1 MPASTPSHPIHCRY
15 GPMSRT
21 SSNLR
26 YGSSTLLALA
36 VALIGRPGLA
46 ELPDGGTVVRGDATI
61 TRKGDQVIIEQ
72 GSQRVAIDW
81 NTFNVG
87 VGKRV
92 DFMQPGSDAT
102 ALNRIFDQNPSEIL
116 GQVNANGRIILA
128 NPNGVYFGESARV
141 NVGSLIASGHHVDAD
156 RFMEGDVEF
165 EALNGSAGPVTN
177 RGVITA
183 ASGGSVGL
191 IGGRVENSGSIV
203 AHAGRVELAAGD
215 RIALDF
221 DGDGLMRFAIKEE
234 VLENLAAIESAVLN
248 SGEIDARGGLV
259 RMRGR
264 VARDLFDHV
273 VNNEGVVRAGRIEN
287 EGGTIRL
294 TGSGGAEDSVVNTG
308 RLDASAADADS
319 DGGRIELESD
329 GTTLVAGDGALDVS
343 SEGGEGGTIH
353 VLGENVG
360 LFDSA
365 DLDASGAT
373 GGGTILVGGDYQ
385 GGNSE
390 VRNAERTLVDADV
403 TLSADALDVGD
414 GGRIIT
420 WADDWT
426 RFAGTLS
433 ARGGE
438 NGGDGGFAEVSGK
451 KSLVYRGS
459 SDLRAPHGMTGTLLL
474 DPRDISIVD
483 GNDGTASD
491 DGELSDEKI
500 SFSDWNDADADQFSD
515 DYTISNGSIEAQSG
529 NIILQA
535 NRDITQ
541 EAGAAIDLTV
551 NADQSITLQAGNDI
565 TLNSTITTNSGSI
578 HLEADSPHASDGTND
593 GCADCAPANG
603 TGTLSIQDTLSS
615 SDGDITLIGAD
626 FDISA
631 GIDAGAG
638 TIAIAPSEGDT
649 TSQGD

>member
-1 MPASTPSHPIHCRY
+1 
-15 GPMSRT
+15 MSRT

-294 TGSGGAEDSVVNTG
+294 TGSGGTEDSVVNTG
-308 RLDASAADADS
+308 RLDASAADAAS

-390 VRNAERTLVDADV
+390 VRNAEATYVGEDV
-403 TLSADALDVGD
+403 SLRADAETEGD
-414 GGRIIT
+414 GGDIIV
-420 WADDWT
+420 WADDTT
-426 RFAGTLS
+426 RYYGSLS
-433 ARGGE
+433 ATGGE
-438 NGGDGGFAEVSGK
+438 EGGDGGFAEVSGK
-451 KSLVYRGS
+451 GHLVFAGTT
-459 SDLRAPHGMTGTLLL
+459 DLSAENGESGTLLL
-474 DPRDISIVD
+474 DPTNINIIDDGDTGDTDVTETSGTFEPADDTESTISWQSIDEALASNDVIVNTDAGSGAEDGHITIDHGYQLNRD
-483 GNDGTASD
+483 NNLTFQTAST
-491 DGELSDEKI
+491 GKI
-500 SFSDWNDADADQFSD
+500 TVDAIAN
-515 DYTISNGSIEAQSG
+515 TNGQNTTGVE
-529 NIILQA
+529 
-535 NRDITQ
+535 NRGAGALTL
-541 EAGAAIDLTV
+541 EAGTGIEV
-551 NADQSITLQAGNDI
+551 NNNLIFGGNVVFQNENDPGDGIAVSLNEVTLRSRGTSDI
-565 TLNSTITTNSGSI
+565 EIK
-578 HLEADSPHASDGTND
+578 
-593 GCADCAPANG
+593 
-603 TGTLSIQDTLSS
+603 
-615 SDGDITLIGAD
+615 GD
-626 FDISA
+626 
-631 GIDAGAG
+631 
-638 TIAIAPSEGDT
+638 
-649 TSQGD
+649 